1 MLLATATHAPADGS
15 CDLTYHEFGPLT
27 CWSTPVKPAA
37 VQAARAAVTVDPT
50 KFGTF
55 LQLGVGAGV
64 GVGLGVGVGVRV
76 GVAVAGGVGPDL
88 PAGVAVAAGGSGV
101 APLVV
106 VVPSGVTRSVDVGTE
121 LGSWDAVA
129 PPYGAAD
136 GEPVASDAALATTAR
151 AGVGVASVD
160 PAVDPSGP
168 PKARPSSA
176 RATTSVP
183 IASGARMSGR
193 RPTVDGPD
201 ACHDRAGRRPACA
214 RHDRSRHDRTG
225 HDGRRNARVVRR
237 PDGQQ
242 GGRRVADATARAGA
256 IRICP
261 APATGVDLADQAVAE
276 PDLGADGVL
285 VDGPAAALAD
295 RSGWL
300 ARRQRRIRRAQHGAS
315 MSNAR
320 GLGWAVRRDRAV
332 TGREDT
338 ARHNLRRAVS
348 DSERGPKLGL
358 RSSSCDPETYG
369 WMSRLKPPLSW
380 RPGRAAGKAG

>member
-1 MLLATATHAPADGS
+1 M
-15 CDLTYHEFGPLT
+15 
-27 CWSTPVKPAA
+27 KPAA

-50 KFGTF
+50 RFGTF

-64 GVGLGVGVGVRV
+64 GVGLGVALGVGVGV
-76 GVAVAGGVGPDL
+76 GAGVAVGGGVGPDL
-88 PAGVAVAAGGSGV
+88 PAGVAVAVGGSGV
-101 APLVV
+101 APSVV
-106 VVPSGVTRSVDVGTE
+106 AAGSVDVGTE
-121 LGSWDAVA
+121 LDSWDAVA
-129 PPYGAAD
+129 PPDGAAD
-136 GEPVASDAALATTAR
+136 GEPVASDAALAITAR

-193 RPTVDGPD
+193 RPTVDGPALATTAPVD
-201 ACHDRAGRRPACA
+201 GPPAPASDRAR
-214 RHDRSRHDRTG
+214 
-225 HDGRRNARVVRR
+225 HDGRRNLGVVRR
-237 PDGQQ
+237 PDGQH

-256 IRICP
+256 IPVGP
-261 APATGVDLADQAVAE
+261 APATGVDLADHAMAE

-285 VDGPAAALAD
+285 VDGPAAALAH
-295 RSGWL
+295 RPGWL
-300 ARRQRRIRRAQHGAS
+300 ASGQRRIRRAQHGAS

-320 GLGWAVRRDRAV
+320 GLGWAVRRDRAI
-332 TGREDT
+332 TGRENT
-338 ARHNLRRAVS
+338 ARHNLGRAVS
-348 DSERGPKLGL
+348 DSGRGPKLGL